1 MWEAQS
7 CNKSLPSSALP
18 EVKSVKACPQ
28 CGQEIQDEAIKCRYC
43 RSWLVPPP
51 AGLHG
56 VPSQI
61 VIRQNTTSGMAIA
74 SLVMGLLWMYWIG
87 SILAICLGY
96 AARREIRNNAGRIE
110 GQGMA
115 TAGIVLGW
123 IGIGMLALMIVV
135 FLYLRKTDTSRPGV
149 RETRST
155 AAIVERR
162 RTAQEYFACA

>member
-1 MWEAQS
+1 
-7 CNKSLPSSALP
+7 
-18 EVKSVKACPQ
+18 VKACPQ
-28 CGQEIQDEAIKCRYC
+28 CGQEIQDAAIKCRYC
-43 RSWLVPPP
+43 KNWLVPPP
-51 AGLHG
+51 AGFEG

-61 VIRQNTTSGMAIA
+61 VIRQSTTSGMAIA

-123 IGIGMLALMIVV
+123 IGIGMLALMIVA
-135 FLYLRKTDTSRPGV
+135 FLYLRKPDTGRPGI

-155 AAIVERR
+155 ATMVERH
-162 RTAQEYFACA
+162 RTAQEFFECA

>member
-1 MWEAQS
+1 MRETRS
-7 CNKSLPSSALP
+7 CSERHFRAAAKGQH
-18 EVKSVKACPQ
+18 VKACPR
-28 CGQEIQDEAIKCRYC
+28 CAQEIQDAAIKCRHC
-43 RSWLVPPP
+43 KNWLVPPP
-51 AGLHG
+51 AGLEG

-61 VIRQNTTSGMAIA
+61 VIRQSITSGMAIA

-123 IGIGMLALMIVV
+123 VGIGMLALMIVV
-135 FLYLRKTDTSRPGV
+135 FLYFRKIIQVHQLFAR
-149 RETRST
+149 RN
-155 AAIVERR
+155 RR
-162 RTAQEYFACA
+162 RQW